1 MIIIHTCGKYEESR
15 CSHILDT
22 WAKESREDA
31 DIYFFTDNP
40 LSSLPNTVYGGP
52 YSPGYTY
59 HPVSFIKILRL
70 FQDRADHPW
79 LLVIDD
85 DSYLNI
91 SSLINYLSLFDYE
104 KPYLVADFVNWPA
117 FIPELLPDLASQ
129 LLGKELTPNDDYQ
142 LWPGGGPGLAFTRK
156 AVDALMS
163 LYSYYK
169 MVDHPVLDP
178 VNHDVW
184 LHKLL
189 MNAPTKVLD
198 RIHCP
203 GFHQYGN
210 DQLVTEGHSAK
221 RKIISVHLNHNIEQ
235 MHYFHQ
241 LVHGPQ
247 EGSKTAPKSAG
258 KGA

>member
-1 MIIIHTCGKYEESR
+1 M
-15 CSHILDT
+15 
-22 WAKESREDA
+22 
-31 DIYFFTDNP
+31 
-40 LSSLPNTVYGGP
+40 
-52 YSPGYTY
+52 
-59 HPVSFIKILRL
+59 
-70 FQDRADHPW
+70 
-79 LLVIDD
+79 
-85 DSYLNI
+85 
-91 SSLINYLSLFDYE
+91 
-104 KPYLVADFVNWPA
+104 
-117 FIPELLPDLASQ
+117 
-129 LLGKELTPNDDYQ
+129 
-142 LWPGGGPGLAFTRK
+142 
-156 AVDALMS
+156 DALMS

-258 KGA
+258 KRA